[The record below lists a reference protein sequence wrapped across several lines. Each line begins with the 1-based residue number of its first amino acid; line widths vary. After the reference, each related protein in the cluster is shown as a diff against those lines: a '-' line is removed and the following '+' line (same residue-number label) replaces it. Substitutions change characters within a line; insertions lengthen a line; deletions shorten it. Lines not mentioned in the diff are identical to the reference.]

1 MNQQAECFPS
11 AGSWATSRGGWVGQG
26 AGGGGGGWWG
36 GDRQWGELDIQMM
49 QAWKGALV
57 GFGGPRRQGRTR
69 MPMLPGS
76 LCPLCNHC
84 ACWHL
89 FPRPLNVLRL
99 VPTGSKTREGV
110 VQGVASGTSPALPT
124 FSLTLAQGL
133 LTSRE
138 WGQRVAGEG
147 TPRAFCGL

>member
-1 MNQQAECFPS
+1 
-11 AGSWATSRGGWVGQG
+11 
-26 AGGGGGGWWG
+26 
-36 GDRQWGELDIQMM
+36 
-49 QAWKGALV
+49 
-57 GFGGPRRQGRTR
+57 
-69 MPMLPGS
+69 MLPGS

-89 FPRPLNVLRL
+89 FPWPLNVLRL

-147 TPRAFCGL
+147 TPRAFGGL